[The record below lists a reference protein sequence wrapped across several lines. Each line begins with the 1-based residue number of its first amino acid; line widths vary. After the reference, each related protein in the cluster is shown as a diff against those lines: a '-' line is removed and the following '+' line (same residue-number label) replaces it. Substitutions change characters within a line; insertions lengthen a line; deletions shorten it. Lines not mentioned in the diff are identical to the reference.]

1 MEGSIR
7 ELEGSLNTILCQ
19 AQLKTKPLS
28 MPEVKNL
35 IKNNIRPKKNV
46 SISDIVKIV
55 TSFYNINEQSVYEKT
70 RRKEIVKARQ
80 IIMYL
85 LREDFSISYP
95 MIGQKLGGKDHT
107 TVIHSCL
114 KIKKDLAKQP
124 ELVQDMERLRI
135 MFN

>member
-1 MEGSIR
+1 
-7 ELEGSLNTILCQ
+7 
-19 AQLKTKPLS
+19 